1 MILPTKMAGAFTIEG
16 SPKVRIPRSC
26 ARLRVESLIYLDL
39 GPENGGFPINISEE
53 GMAFQGI
60 RPLQTDEEICIAF
73 KLDGISEPVTAIARI
88 VWLTESRKAGA
99 LQFVDLSEAS
109 RNHIRQ
115 WIELQK
121 KAESPQHSAE
131 MKISPGKARP
141 EPKEPAPVP
150 VLAAVSVSSA
160 KPAQTTTDIAP
171 APPPSPALAPAPSKQ
186 DGEPDQPVQPS
197 VAPVATMPH
206 AEGKQSPPAQPAHA
220 PENRQPSPPT
230 SVPLSP
236 RRVKWTWSVSY
247 GLGLAACAG
256 VAVVAAA
263 LLWPYRATIIE
274 RLHGNDPAKSVSPST
289 PQASVPDLDK
299 PAAEPPSDLPMTD
312 PSQWVP
318 IGSAL
323 QNPPAPPGVD
333 VSPKVPEHPAKDVAP
348 VPLSVNFRKTSQAPT
363 PSAKGSRPQA
373 ISPAVEPAKSRQP
386 AAAATP
392 VVESANDLPP
402 SGAAGAKAAV
412 PETKAAAIPVAATG
426 SVEIIS
432 DPYPSIR
439 MPAGSQGPASR
450 LGTSLQIGR
459 LASKVEP
466 AYPAEALRQKIA
478 GAVKLH
484 VVIGTN
490 GAVQSAEVTDGPAL
504 LADSALRAVEQ
515 WRYDPTMLGG
525 SAIEVEE
532 GVTLVFRIAN
542 SPAPAN

>member
-1 MILPTKMAGAFTIEG
+1 MILATKMAGTFTIEG
-16 SPKVRIPRSC
+16 SPKVRIPRRC

-39 GPENGGFPINISEE
+39 GPENGGFPVNISEE

-60 RPLQTDEEICIAF
+60 RPLQKDEEICIAF
-73 KLDGISEPVTAIARI
+73 KLDGIREPVTAIARI

-99 LQFVDLSEAS
+99 LQFVDLPEAS

-115 WIELQK
+115 WIELQR

-131 MKISPGKARP
+131 MKISPGKPRP
-141 EPKEPAPVP
+141 RPQEAVPVP
-150 VLAAVSVSSA
+150 VLAAVSIYSA
-160 KPAQTTTDIAP
+160 KPALTSTSTAP
-171 APPPSPALAPAPSKQ
+171 ASPASPALAPAPPRS
-186 DGEPDQPVQPS
+186 DGEPAQPLEPYVAS
-197 VAPVATMPH
+197 VATKPQGD
-206 AEGKQSPPAQPAHA
+206 GKQSPPAQPAHA
-220 PENRQPSPPT
+220 PENRQPSPPA

-236 RRVKWTWSVSY
+236 RRVKWTWSISY
-247 GLGLAACAG
+247 GLGLAACVG
-256 VAVVAAA
+256 MAVVAAA

-274 RLHGNDPAKSVSPST
+274 RLHGSDSVKSVSPST
-289 PQASVPDLDK
+289 PAASVPELDK
-299 PAAEPPSDLPMTD
+299 PPAQPPSDLPMTD
-312 PSQWVP
+312 PAQWVP

-323 QNPPAPPGVD
+323 QNPPTPPPVDISLKAPARVVKDAAPSALSMNSRKASQTPAPP
-333 VSPKVPEHPAKDVAP
+333 
-348 VPLSVNFRKTSQAPT
+348 
-363 PSAKGSRPQA
+363 AKGSRAQA
-373 ISPAVEPAKSRQP
+373 TSPAFEPAKSRQP

-392 VVESANDLPP
+392 AVESANDLPA
-402 SGAAGAKAAV
+402 SGAASAKAAV
-412 PETKAAAIPVAATG
+412 PEPKAPAIPVVAAG

-439 MPAGSQGPASR
+439 MPASSQGPASR

-466 AYPAEALRQKIA
+466 IYPVEALRQKIA
-478 GAVKLH
+478 GTVKLH

-490 GAVQSAEVTDGPAL
+490 GAVQSAEVADGPAL

-525 SAIEVEE
+525 TAIEVEE

>member
-131 MKISPGKARP
+131 MKISPGKPRP
-141 EPKEPAPVP
+141 KPEEPAPIS

-160 KPAQTTTDIAP
+160 KPAPTATNIAP
-171 APPPSPALAPAPSKQ
+171 APYAGPASTPSEPAEEPAQAVRPSI
-186 DGEPDQPVQPS
+186 
-197 VAPVATMPH
+197 APVASKPH

-247 GLGLAACAG
+247 GVGLAACVG
-256 VAVVAAA
+256 MAVVGAG

-274 RLHGNDPAKSVSPST
+274 RLHGNVPAQNVSPST
-289 PQASVPDLDK
+289 PKPSVPDLDK

-323 QNPPAPPGVD
+323 QNPPAPPRVD
-333 VSPKVPEHPAKDVAP
+333 VSPKVPEHPAKDAAP

-386 AAAATP
+386 AAAAPP
-392 VVESANDLPP
+392 VVESATNDLPP

-466 AYPAEALRQKIA
+466 AYPVEALRQKIA
-478 GAVKLH
+478 GTVKLH

-490 GAVQSAEVTDGPAL
+490 GAVQSAEVTDGPAP
-504 LADSALRAVEQ
+504 LADSAVRAVEQ

>member
-1 MILPTKMAGAFTIEG
+1 MAGTFTIEG
-16 SPKVRIPRSC
+16 SPKIRIPRRC

-39 GPENGGFPINISEE
+39 GHENGGFPINISEE

-60 RPLQTDEEICIAF
+60 RPLQKDEEICIAF
-73 KLDGISEPVTAIARI
+73 KLDGISEPVTAMARI

-99 LQFVDLSEAS
+99 LQFVDLPEAS
-109 RNHIRQ
+109 RNRIRQ
-115 WIELQK
+115 WIELQR

-131 MKISPGKARP
+131 MKISPGKPRP
-141 EPKEPAPVP
+141 KPEEAAPVP

-160 KPAQTTTDIAP
+160 KPAQTSTSIAP
-171 APPPSPALAPAPSKQ
+171 ASPASPALASASSKPAA
-186 DGEPDQPVQPS
+186 EPAQPVELY
-197 VAPVATMPH
+197 VVPVATKPQ
-206 AEGKQSPPAQPAHA
+206 GGVKQSPPAQPAHA

-274 RLHGNDPAKSVSPST
+274 RLHGLHGNDPAQNVSPPT
-289 PQASVPDLDK
+289 PMPSVPDLDK
-299 PAAEPPSDLPMTD
+299 PVAEPPSDLPMTD

-323 QNPPAPPGVD
+323 QNLPTPPPVDISVKVPARVVKDAAPSALSMNSRKASQTSAPPAK
-333 VSPKVPEHPAKDVAP
+333 SSR
-348 VPLSVNFRKTSQAPT
+348 LQA
-363 PSAKGSRPQA
+363 S
-373 ISPAVEPAKSRQP
+373 SPAVEPAKSRQP

-392 VVESANDLPP
+392 AVESANDLPAP
-402 SGAAGAKAAV
+402 GAASAKAAMAEIK
-412 PETKAAAIPVAATG
+412 PPAIPAAATG
-426 SVEIIS
+426 TVEIIS

-466 AYPAEALRQKIA
+466 IYPVEALRQKIA
-478 GAVKLH
+478 GTVKLH

-525 SAIEVEE
+525 TAIEVEE
-532 GVTLVFRIAN
+532 GVALVFRIAN